1 MYTIEFYEN
10 AHGKSEL
17 WDLLELLRTK
27 IKTSKDARIQYN
39 QTVLYIQLLQDN
51 CTRLPKDV
59 TKHIEDGIWELRP
72 AYFISFLKTIPL
84 FCFISSVKKHK
95 KHHTEKL
102 KKQNLNAVIIYPERS
117 VLNMRTWNDYKEHVR
132 EVDPIAAN
140 DINEIENIASI
151 VGALIEQRTAL
162 GISHRELDVFG
173 GLA

>member
-27 IKTSKDARIQYN
+27 IKTSKAARIPYN

-72 AYFISFLKTIPL
+72 GNNRIFYFFLKTIPL
-84 FCFISSVKKHK
+84 FCFISSVKNTKN
-95 KHHTEKL
+95 T
-102 KKQNLNAVIIYPERS
+102 
-117 VLNMRTWNDYKEHVR
+117 T
-132 EVDPIAAN
+132 
-140 DINEIENIASI
+140 
-151 VGALIEQRTAL
+151 QRN
-162 GISHRELDVFG
+162 
-173 GLA
+173 